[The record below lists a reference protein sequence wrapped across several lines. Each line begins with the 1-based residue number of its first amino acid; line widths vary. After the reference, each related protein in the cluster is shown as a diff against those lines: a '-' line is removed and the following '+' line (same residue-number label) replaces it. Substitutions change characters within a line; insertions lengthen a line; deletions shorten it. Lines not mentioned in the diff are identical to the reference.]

1 METIKYSS
9 FEQIDKELEILKIEK
24 ELNYQKIINKIDRT
38 KDLLSVKNIKIL
50 ALEYLTIA
58 VKGYYGKAMER
69 VLPILIKWLKDK
81 KRSFF

>member
-1 METIKYSS
+1 MATIKYSS

-50 ALEYLTIA
+50 ALEYLTIS